1 MQEIFNAVDNSLS
14 HEFYDRYLHDF
25 VCSLPLDVE
34 ESKNFEESAKV
45 RELIFGIFGI
55 MVKIVKMVKMETV
68 LCS

>member
-25 VCSLPLDVE
+25 VYSLPLDVE

-55 MVKIVKMVKMETV
+55 MLKIVKIVKMKTM